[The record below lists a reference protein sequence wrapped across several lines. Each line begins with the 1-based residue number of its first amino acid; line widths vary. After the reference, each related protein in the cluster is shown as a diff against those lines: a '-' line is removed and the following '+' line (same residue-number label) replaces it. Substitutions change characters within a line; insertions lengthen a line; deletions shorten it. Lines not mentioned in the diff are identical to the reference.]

1 MLHICNVNSNKTTA
15 RIMWTLIHT
24 TTSHTSLQAL
34 VPQINDVTGMQ
45 LWSLSPGVQK
55 TGHGFRLDT
64 QKTFRPDG
72 RVTWQTNIYICIN
85 KQHNA

>member
-1 MLHICNVNSNKTTA
+1 MYVHYY
-15 RIMWTLIHT
+15 T

-34 VPQINDVTGMQ
+34 VPQINDVTGLR
-45 LWSLSPGVQK
+45 LWSLQPGEQK

-72 RVTWQTNIYICIN
+72 RITWQTTIYIATN
-85 KQHNA
+85 NQHNA